1 MYLELTRRCS
11 VPANQ
16 TIWEWLF
23 HSPESSLSGPE
34 NAGTGCFTDVHTKEK
49 LTHRDIK
56 RHSTSLSV
64 ALTSRFSLCE
74 GDVILLY
81 GKNTIWY
88 PVVTLSAARLGAI
101 ACGVSPEYNVEELS
115 YSLTISR
122 AKCIFTSLNCLANA
136 LESAKQC
143 NIPQENVILLECSDS
158 SQEDIRGLVQQ
169 GSSRHDALQAQSFE
183 IPKGKT
189 NADICAFLCFS
200 SGTTG
205 LPKAVMISHANVI
218 AQCLQIQQI
227 TPRNHT
233 KILAALPFYH
243 ITGIVHQLH
252 FPMRLNAEVYV
263 LPSYNLDTLLKAVST
278 YEVKELLIVPPILIQ
293 LVRGQADLARYDLSR
308 IERFSSGAA
317 PLSQEILN
325 LLEQKFPGTGFKQ
338 AYGMT
343 ESCSAITSHPPS
355 KYAYKFADKVG
366 MLVASTEVKI
376 VHPDTGAE
384 CNVDEAGEIW
394 ARGPQVAMGYLGNPK
409 ATAETFDK
417 DGFLHTG
424 DIGRFDDQGMLS
436 IVDRIK
442 DMIKV
447 NGIGVAPAELENVL
461 LGHPA
466 VSDAAV
472 CGVPDQRAGERPK
485 AFVVVKSSARDN
497 AEVAEQL
504 IQHVKS
510 RKTRHKWI
518 AEIEI
523 VPNIPKSASGK
534 ILRRQLGTRPGQK
547 HAIFHDNTLK
557 AKI

>member
-1 MYLELTRRCS
+1 MW
-11 VPANQ
+11 A
-16 TIWEWLF
+16 WLF
-23 HSPESSLSGPE
+23 DSPEAPLSKLE
-34 NAGTGCFTDVHTKEK
+34 DASTGGFTDVLTKQK

-56 RHSTSLSV
+56 RHTISLSV
-64 ALTSRFSLCE
+64 ALASRFSLCQ

-81 GKNTIWY
+81 SNNSIWY
-88 PVVTLSAARLGAI
+88 PVVTLSASRLGAI

-115 YSLTISR
+115 YSLRTSR
-122 AKCIFTSLNCLANA
+122 AKCIFTSSNGLANA

-143 NIPQENVILLECSDS
+143 NIPEENVILFEPSEPS
-158 SQEDIRGLVQQ
+158 RADIRGLIQQ
-169 GSSRHDALQAQSFE
+169 FSSRNEALEAQPFQ

-205 LPKAVMISHANVI
+205 LPKAVMISHANLI
-218 AQCLQIQQI
+218 AQCLQVQQI

-252 FPMRLNAEVYV
+252 LPMLLNAQVYV
-263 LPSYNLDTLLKAVST
+263 LPSFNLDTLLKAAST

-293 LVRGQADLARYDLSR
+293 LVRGQADLTRYNLSQ

-338 AYGMT
+338 GYGMT
-343 ESCSAITSHPPS
+343 ESCSVITAHPPS
-355 KYAYKFADKVG
+355 KYAYKYADKVG
-366 MLVASTEVKI
+366 MLVASTEVKV

-384 CNVDEAGEIW
+384 CDINEAGEIW
-394 ARGPQVAMGYLGNPK
+394 ARGPQVAMGYLGNPQ
-409 ATAETFDK
+409 ATAETFDTN
-417 DGFLHTG
+417 GFLHTG
-424 DIGRFDDQGMLS
+424 DIGKFDGEGMLS
-436 IVDRIK
+436 IIDRIK

-472 CGVPDQRAGERPK
+472 CGIPDNRAGERPK
-485 AFVVVKSSARDN
+485 AFVVLKSSSREN
-497 AEVAEQL
+497 AEVAEKL
-504 IQHVKS
+504 IEYVKN
-510 RKTRHKWI
+510 RKARHKWI
-518 AEIEI
+518 AEVQI
-523 VPNIPKSASGK
+523 VPSIPKSASGK
-534 ILRRQLGTRPGQK
+534 ILRRQLGTKLGQK
-547 HAIFHDNTLK
+547 GAIFRDKSLR